1 MGIGNE
7 LKLRLKRAPCMQLLM
22 TPKEVELFKSYVLN
36 AISYFEY
43 GCGGSTVLVNSYPNI
58 KYMVSVD
65 SCSEWI
71 KKTTRQISNSVK
83 VNFYYVDING
93 SCEGWGAPID
103 NSKMCDWIKY
113 PSSILEQ
120 KEDFD
125 LILVDGRF
133 RVSCCAAAAIK
144 MSKDSILLL
153 HDCERYK
160 EIPLKKIDQVGSLAA
175 YKRDSLY
182 EEELLKILNQNKH
195 DYS

>member
-1 MGIGNE
+1 
-7 LKLRLKRAPCMQLLM
+7 M
-22 TPKEVELFKSYVLN
+22 TTKEIDLFKNYSSKAV
-36 AISYFEY
+36 SYFEY
-43 GCGGSTVLVNSYPNI
+43 GCGGSTVLANSYPNI
-58 KYMVSVD
+58 KSIVSID
-65 SCSEWI
+65 SCLEWI
-71 KKTTRQISNSVK
+71 AKTKRQISNSFK

-93 SCEGWGAPID
+93 NCEGWGAPID
-103 NSKMCDWIKY
+103 NSKMYDWIKY

-160 EIPLKKIDQVGSLAA
+160 EIPLEKIDQVGSLAV
-175 YKRDSLY
+175 YKRNNLY
-182 EEELLKILNQNKH
+182 EEELLKILNKNKH